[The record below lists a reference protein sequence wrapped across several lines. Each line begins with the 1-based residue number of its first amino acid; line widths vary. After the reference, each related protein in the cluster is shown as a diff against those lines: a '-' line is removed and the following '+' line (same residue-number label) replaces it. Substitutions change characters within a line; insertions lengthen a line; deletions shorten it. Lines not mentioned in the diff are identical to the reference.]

1 MDHVSFGFAAAHP
14 AAKPNAPTEHFCGK
28 APGFNL
34 IPTNEAN
41 SRSSRSSLQTM
52 PTENKRIAVIP
63 GDGIGR
69 EVIGEA
75 LRVLER
81 VKITHA
87 VALEMVHFDW
97 GADKFLKEG
106 ISLPAGALEMLSN
119 EFDAILAGAF
129 GDPRVPSNQHAE
141 DILLGMRRG
150 LDLYINLRP
159 VRLLDSRLT
168 PLRDRRVEDIDF
180 VVFRENTE
188 GAYCGAGGFL
198 KKGTADEIA
207 TQEELNTRRGVER
220 IIVAAFEYARA
231 NGRKRVTMAD
241 KSNVQRFGGDLWQRV
256 FKEVAADYSEI
267 EANHQYV
274 DAMAMFMVLDPAQ
287 YDVIV
292 SNNLFGDILTDL
304 GAAIQGGLGL
314 AASGNLHPGRVSLFE
329 PVHGSAPAL
338 AGKGIA
344 NPVGAIL
351 TSAMMLEYLGHKEAS
366 AAIEKAVGEAI
377 SQNETTRDLGGTLS
391 TEQAGNAIRDRITKG

>member
-1 MDHVSFGFAAAHP
+1 MSPSKTRV
-14 AAKPNAPTEHFCGK
+14 
-28 APGFNL
+28 
-34 IPTNEAN
+34 
-41 SRSSRSSLQTM
+41 
-52 PTENKRIAVIP
+52 AVIP
-63 GDGIGR
+63 GDGIGPEVVR
-69 EVIGEA
+69 EAV
-75 LRVLER
+75 RVLER
-81 VKITHA
+81 VRETHG
-87 VALEMVHFDW
+87 VELELTHVDW
-97 GADKFLKEG
+97 GAEKFLREG
-106 ISLPAGALEMLSN
+106 VSLPDGALEMLSN
-119 EFDAILAGAF
+119 EFNAILAGAF

-168 PLRDRRVEDIDF
+168 PLRNRKVEDIDF

-220 IIVAAFEYARA
+220 IIIAAFEYAQA
-231 NGRKRVTMAD
+231 QGRKRVTMAD

-256 FKEVAADYSEI
+256 FKEVAADYPEL

-314 AASGNLHPGRVSLFE
+314 AASGNIHPGRVSLFE
-329 PVHGSAPAL
+329 PVHGSAPPI
-338 AGKGIA
+338 AGQGIA

-351 TSAMMLEYLGHKEAS
+351 TSAMMLEYLGNRNAS
-366 AAIEKAVGEAI
+366 QAIEGAVRESI
-377 SQNETTRDLGGTLS
+377 LHDETTRDLGGTLS
-391 TEQAGNAIRDRITKG
+391 TEQAGTAICQRLVSR

>member
-1 MDHVSFGFAAAHP
+1 M
-14 AAKPNAPTEHFCGK
+14 
-28 APGFNL
+28 
-34 IPTNEAN
+34 
-41 SRSSRSSLQTM
+41 
-52 PTENKRIAVIP
+52 KRIAVIP
-63 GDGIGR
+63 GDGIGPEVVR
-69 EVIGEA
+69 EAV
-75 LRVLER
+75 RVLRHLQET
-81 VKITHA
+81 KG
-87 VALEMVHFDW
+87 LELQFVDFDW
-97 GADKFLKEG
+97 GAEKFLRDG
-106 ISLPAGALEMLSN
+106 VTLPAGALEMLTA

-129 GDPRVPSNQHAE
+129 GDPRVPSNKHAE

-159 VRLLDSRLT
+159 VRLLNDRLT
-168 PLRDRRVEDIDF
+168 PLLNRKTSDIDF

-198 KKGTADEIA
+198 KHGTADEIA
-207 TQEELNTRRGVER
+207 LQDEVNTRRGVER

-256 FKEVAADYSEI
+256 FKEVATGYTEI
-267 EANHQYV
+267 TANHQYV
-274 DAMAMFMVLDPAQ
+274 DAMAMYMVLDPSQ

-314 AASGNLHPGRVSLFE
+314 AASGNIHPGKVSLFE
-329 PVHGSAPAL
+329 PVHGSAPPI

-344 NPVGAIL
+344 NPIGAIL
-351 TSAMMLEYLGHKEAS
+351 TSAMMLEYLGFQTLNNEIEEAVRS
-366 AAIEKAVGEAI
+366 AI
-377 SQNETTRDLGGTLS
+377 SANETTRDLGGQLS
-391 TEQAGNAIRDRITKG
+391 TEQAGAAIIARL

>member
-1 MDHVSFGFAAAHP
+1 M
-14 AAKPNAPTEHFCGK
+14 
-28 APGFNL
+28 
-34 IPTNEAN
+34 
-41 SRSSRSSLQTM
+41 
-52 PTENKRIAVIP
+52 KRVAVIA
-63 GDGIGR
+63 GDGIGP
-69 EVIGEA
+69 EVIREA
-75 LRVLER
+75 IRVLER
-81 VKITHA
+81 ARETHD
-87 VALEMVHFDW
+87 VGLELVPFDW
-97 GADKFLKEG
+97 GADKFLREG
-106 ISLPAGALEMLSN
+106 VTLPPGALEMLAN

-159 VRLLDSRLT
+159 VRLLDPRLT
-168 PLRDRRVEDIDF
+168 PLRNRQVEDIDF

-198 KKGTADEIA
+198 KKGTPDEVA

-256 FKEVAADYSEI
+256 YQEVSTRYPEI

-274 DAMAMFMVLDPAQ
+274 DAMAMFMVLDPRQ

-314 AASGNLHPGRVSLFE
+314 AASGNIHPGRVSLYE
-329 PVHGSAPAL
+329 PVHGSAPPL
-338 AGKGIA
+338 AGKRLA
-344 NPVGAIL
+344 NPIGAIL
-351 TSAMMLEYLGHKEAS
+351 TAAMMLEYLGHKQAS
-366 AAIEKAVGEAI
+366 EAIEKAVRAAI
-377 SQNETTRDLGGTLS
+377 SNNETTADLGGHLS
-391 TEQAGNAIRDRITKG
+391 TEQVGEAICRRLQE